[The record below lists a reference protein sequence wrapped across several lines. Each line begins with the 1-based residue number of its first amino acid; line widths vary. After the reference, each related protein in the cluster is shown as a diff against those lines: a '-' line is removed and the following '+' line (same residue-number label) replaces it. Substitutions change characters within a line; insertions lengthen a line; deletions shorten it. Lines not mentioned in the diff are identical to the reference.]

1 MTTYKTF
8 AKIYDEVMDET
19 LYEDWLNFTTR
30 HIGESQKNILELACG
45 TGILSV
51 ELANIG
57 HRVTG
62 LDLSEEMIELAKER
76 TTEDDELLSFEVGDM
91 LDLKKA
97 DQYDVVTCFSD
108 SLCYMPDEE
117 AVQTVFNEV
126 YRSLKSD
133 GIFLFDVHSI
143 FKIEQEFPE
152 YSYHYQTDDF
162 AFLWESYPG
171 DVPYSVEHF
180 LTFFVKETEEE
191 DTFKRYDELHEERTY
206 SIETYK
212 NMLSKSGFTDI
223 KVVADFTDNK
233 PNDESSRWFFICQ
246 K

>member
-1 MTTYKTF
+1 MTIYKTF

-19 LYEDWLNFTTR
+19 LYEDWLNFTMR

-57 HRVTG
+57 HQVTG

-76 TTEDDELLSFEVGDM
+76 TTEADELLSFEVGDM
-91 LDLKKA
+91 LDLKKTN
-97 DQYDVVTCFSD
+97 QYDVVTCFSD

-126 YRSLKSD
+126 NRALKSG

-143 FKIEQEFPE
+143 FKMEHEFPE
-152 YSYHYQTDDF
+152 YSYHYQTDEF

-171 DVPYSVEHF
+171 DVPYSIEHF

-191 DTFKRYDELHEERTY
+191 DIFKRYDELHEERTY
-206 SIETYK
+206 SIETYEK
-212 NMLSKSGFTDI
+212 MLSKSGFTDI

-233 PNDESSRWFFICQ
+233 PNDESTRWFFICQ